1 MKYDFVGQ
9 TRIRRR
15 EFFQFGTAAAV
26 ALAGSRRARC
36 DQPSRLL
43 FFDAATIEERS
54 EVALVPPPLE
64 KLGLML
70 EGDSPGDSAGVSTA
84 MGCGIQRLADG
95 RYRLYYSGYTRSEP
109 QRGVCVAESDDGLHW
124 TKPPLRQLQIDGRET
139 NRLDISGLPEGTHL
153 HQPSIVSLPDGRWRM
168 YGWLGRSRPRILR
181 YIAADSADG
190 LRWKAIN
197 VDQPCLRH
205 PLELSP
211 LGSWSWLD
219 GPESRKRWQESPGP
233 EPAPFLELK
242 RLLSNDATHTYADPH
257 GGFEMFSVWALP
269 NRPDSGRYVPYD
281 NAKVMLR
288 VIHARTSEDGLR
300 WSDPH
305 LLLVPDQQDAWDQ
318 QFYYLAQHRLP
329 DQRVG
334 FLGRYRTV
342 DQDMDIEFVYSRD
355 GRKWH
360 RPLRGAWLP
369 RGPEGALDSTRVYM
383 PTHLI
388 DRGDHWLGL
397 YSAVNTKHN
406 EPPERARRTV
416 HGVKIG
422 RYRFAGLSSQGTL
435 SARVRTVP
443 FILSTPR
450 LMLDGSIAGSLR
462 AELCDAF
469 GRPLEGLTFADSAAV
484 TGDSDKHELRWK
496 TAIPADYQFDAVS
509 LRMEWTRGV
518 VYGVWAS

>member
-1 MKYDFVGQ
+1 M
-9 TRIRRR
+9 RRR
-15 EFFQFGTAAAV
+15 DFLHCGLAAAATLV
-26 ALAGSRRARC
+26 GSRRASSFREA
-36 DQPSRLL
+36 RLL
-43 FFDAATIEERS
+43 FFDAATIAERS

-64 KLGLML
+64 KLGLLL
-70 EGDSPGDSAGVSTA
+70 EGDSPGDSAGVSAA
-84 MGCGIQRLADG
+84 MGCGILHLDDG
-95 RYRLYYSGYTRSEP
+95 RLRLYYSGYSKGEP
-109 QRGVCVAESDDGLHW
+109 QRGTCVAESGDGLHW
-124 TKPPLRQLQIDGRET
+124 TKPRLGQVHIDGSDS
-139 NRLDISGLPEGTHL
+139 NRLGIGSLPDGSHVQ
-153 HQPSIVSLPDGRWRM
+153 QPSVVRLPDGRWRM

-181 YIAADSADG
+181 YIAAESADG
-190 LRWKAIN
+190 LHWKAVN

-219 GPESRKRWQESPGP
+219 GPESRKRWQETPGP
-233 EPAPFLELK
+233 ESAPFLELK
-242 RLLSNDATHTYADPH
+242 RLLSNDAVHTYADPS

-269 NRPDSGRYVPYD
+269 NRPDSGRYVAYD

-288 VIHARTSEDGLR
+288 VIHRRTSEDGLR
-300 WSDPH
+300 WSDPE
-305 LLLVPDQQDAWDQ
+305 LLLVPDEQDAWDQ

-334 FLGRYRTV
+334 FLGRYRVV

-369 RGPEGALDSTRVYM
+369 RGPAGSLDSTRVYM

-397 YSAVNTKHN
+397 YSAVDTKHN
-406 EPPERARRTV
+406 EPSERSKRTV
-416 HGVKIG
+416 HGVKIP
-422 RYRFAGLSSQGTL
+422 RHRFAGLNSQSTL

-443 FILSTPR
+443 FILSAPR
-450 LMLDGSIAGSLR
+450 LLLDAAVAGSLR
-462 AELCDAF
+462 AELCNSF
-469 GRPLEGLTFADSAAV
+469 GRPLEGLTFADSLPV
-484 TGDSDKHELRWK
+484 TGDSQRHELRWK
-496 TAIPADYQFDAVS
+496 TSTAADYQYDAVS